1 MKQDPNRSLKLL
13 GALLAATVSQTTALE
28 AHPMIP
34 GITGYPALML
44 HPLLLIHQALA
55 LAAAALLFG
64 QSPGL
69 SRWRTLV
76 AFAACL
82 ALGSL
87 VQGTIPNLFKYYW
100 IAATALTASAAA
112 MAALFFPVPPRLA
125 LPAIAVLGL
134 LIGLDTH
141 SEAPGRWSQAMSV
154 SAAIVTGSIL
164 LLLAGFIGS
173 YHLPRPLRLLAR
185 IMAAWIAAATIM
197 ILAFAF
203 RG

>member
-1 MKQDPNRSLKLL
+1 MKRGPNRSLIIL
-13 GALLAATVSQTTALE
+13 ATLLAATISQTTALE

-34 GITGYPALML
+34 GVTGYPALML
-44 HPLLLIHQALA
+44 HSLLLIHHALA
-55 LAAAALLFG
+55 MATAALLIG

-69 SRWRTLV
+69 SRWRTLI

-82 ALGSL
+82 ALGAL
-87 VQGTIPNLFKYYW
+87 VQGAIPNLFKYYW

-125 LPAIAVLGL
+125 LPAIAVLGI

-141 SEAPGRWSQAMSV
+141 GEAPGLWSQAMSV
-154 SAAIVTGSIL
+154 SAAIVTASIL
-164 LLLAGFIGS
+164 LLLAGFIGF

>member
-1 MKQDPNRSLKLL
+1 M
-13 GALLAATVSQTTALE
+13 VSQTTALE

-55 LAAAALLFG
+55 LGTAALLIG

-69 SRWRTLV
+69 SRWRALI

-87 VQGTIPNLFKYYW
+87 VQGAIPNLFKYYW

-112 MAALFFPVPPRLA
+112 LAALFFPVPPRLA
-125 LPAIAVLGL
+125 LPAIAILGFL
-134 LIGLDTH
+134 VGLDTH
-141 SEAPGRWSQAMSV
+141 GEAPGPWSRAMSA

>member
-1 MKQDPNRSLKLL
+1 MKRDPNRSLIII
-13 GALLAATVSQTTALE
+13 ATLLAATVSQTTALE

-34 GITGYPALML
+34 GVTGYPALML
-44 HPLLLIHQALA
+44 HPLLLIHHALA
-55 LAAAALLFG
+55 LATAALLIG
-64 QSPGL
+64 QSPPL
-69 SRWRTLV
+69 SRWRTLI

-82 ALGSL
+82 ALGAL
-87 VQGTIPNLFKYYW
+87 VQGAIPNLFKYYW
-100 IAATALTASAAA
+100 IAATALTAL
-112 MAALFFPVPPRLA
+112 AALFFPVPPRLA

-134 LIGLDTH
+134 LVGLDTH
-141 SEAPGRWSQAMSV
+141 GEAPGPWSRAMSA

-185 IMAAWIAAATIM
+185 IMAAWIAAATII

>member
-1 MKQDPNRSLKLL
+1 MKRDPNRSLIII
-13 GALLAATVSQTTALE
+13 ATLLAATVSQTTALE

-34 GITGYPALML
+34 GVTGYPALML
-44 HPLLLIHQALA
+44 HPLLLIHHALA
-55 LAAAALLFG
+55 LATAALLIG
-64 QSPGL
+64 QSPPL
-69 SRWRTLV
+69 SRWRTLI

-82 ALGSL
+82 ALGAL
-87 VQGTIPNLFKYYW
+87 VQGAIPNLFKYYW

-112 MAALFFPVPPRLA
+112 LAALFFPVPPRLA

-134 LIGLDTH
+134 LVGLDTH
-141 SEAPGRWSQAMSV
+141 GEAPGPWSRAMSA

-185 IMAAWIAAATIM
+185 IMAAWIAAATII
-197 ILAFAF
+197 ILVFAF